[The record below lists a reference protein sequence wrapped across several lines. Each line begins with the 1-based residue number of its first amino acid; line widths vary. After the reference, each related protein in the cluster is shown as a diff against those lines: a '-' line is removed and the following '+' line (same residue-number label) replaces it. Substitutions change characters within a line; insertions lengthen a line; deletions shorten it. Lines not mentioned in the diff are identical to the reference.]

1 MGEPV
6 VKGVQHAY
14 GTLHGYPVGALI
26 VDGRLEDFIVDTDA
40 PRPGT
45 IYRAKAIRPAKGQGG
60 MFLETPD
67 GSAFIRNA
75 KGIATGKQFLVQV
88 TGYAE
93 PGKAIPVTDRILF
106 KSRYSI
112 VTPGKPGINIAR
124 SIKDEELRV
133 ILRETA
139 DVFAKDLGGCGLIIR
154 TAAAGADL
162 QEVQGDIAS
171 CLDVALVALGDTDT
185 AVEKLIEGPDIYEL
199 AYREWPKGPSGG
211 DIQACLDQAM
221 KPDFP
226 LPGGGRMTV
235 EATRALIAVDVDTGG
250 DTSPAAGLKANIA
263 AARNLPRLL
272 KIKGLGGQVVV
283 DFAPM
288 PKRDRRTLE
297 NTLQAAVRGDDVE
310 TALVGWTTM
319 GLYELNRKRGRSP
332 VHEVFR

>member
-1 MGEPV
+1 M
-6 VKGVQHAY
+6 KGAQHVYGKVQGFEA
-14 GTLHGYPVGALI
+14 GALI

-45 IYRAKAIRPAKGQGG
+45 IYRAKTTRPAKGQGG
-60 MFLETPD
+60 MFLDTPD
-67 GSAFIRNA
+67 GSAFMRNA
-75 KGIATGKQFLVQV
+75 KGVPTGKHLFVQV

-124 SIKDEELRV
+124 SIKDEEMRV
-133 ILRETA
+133 TLRETA
-139 DVFAKDLGGCGLIIR
+139 HVFAEDLRGCGIIIR
-154 TAAAGADL
+154 SAAAGADL
-162 QEVQGDIAS
+162 DAVQGDIEA

-185 AVEKLIEGPDIYEL
+185 AVEKMIEGPDVKEF
-199 AYREWPKGPSGG
+199 AYREWPEGASGG
-211 DIQACLDQAM
+211 DIDDCFAQAM
-221 KPDFP
+221 RPAFQ

-235 EATRALIAVDVDTGG
+235 EATRALVAVDVDTGG

-288 PKRDRRTLE
+288 PKRDRKTLD
-297 NTLQAAVRGDDVE
+297 NTLQAAVRADDVE
-310 TALVGWTTM
+310 TTLVGWTTM
-319 GLYELNRKRGRSP
+319 GLFELNRKRGRLP
-332 VHEVFR
+332 LHEVFK

>member
-1 MGEPV
+1 M
-6 VKGVQHAY
+6 KGVQHAY
-14 GTLHGYPVGALI
+14 GAVQGHDAGALI

-45 IYRAKAIRPAKGQGG
+45 IYRAKTIRPAKGQGG

-67 GSAFIRNA
+67 GSAFMRNA
-75 KGIATGKQFLVQV
+75 KGVPTGKHLLVQV

-124 SIKDEELRV
+124 SIKDEEVRV
-133 ILRETA
+133 ALRETA
-139 DVFAKDLGGCGLIIR
+139 DVFADDLKGCGIIIR
-154 TAAAGADL
+154 SAAAGADL
-162 QEVQGDIAS
+162 NDVQGDIEA

-185 AVEKLIEGPDIYEL
+185 AVEKLIEGPDVKEY
-199 AYREWPKGPSGG
+199 AYREWPEGPSGG
-211 DIQACLDQAM
+211 DIEDCFAQARRPESQ
-221 KPDFP
+221 
-226 LPGGGRMTV
+226 LPGGGRMTI
-235 EATRALIAVDVDTGG
+235 EATRALVAVDVDTGG
-250 DTSPAAGLKANIA
+250 DSSPAAGLKANIA

-288 PKRDRRTLE
+288 PKRDRKTLE

-310 TALVGWTTM
+310 TTLVGWTTM
-319 GLYELNRKRGRSP
+319 GLYELNRKRGRLP
-332 VHEVFR
+332 LHEVF